1 MYNILF
7 LILLHFL
14 YYNYIYAN
22 PILIIFKMQN
32 DRIFKNAPYYI
43 PGGLNAIDNINYLL
57 NSISFDD
64 IVTVNDIFLKG
75 NYNLASTHGVKP
87 FSKKNNQTLFP
98 DYAMYGTYGSELH
111 EELFLKEEP
120 INFYSSGYSITYNH
134 SFVDYVHKLT
144 NTFIL
149 TGLEGEKDIEH
160 TAKYLTSIRKN
171 VVIYLPGIVWA
182 SENNKNSTIEKMIKR
197 NNIVINDI
205 DDKNKLCKQ
214 ILHI

>member
-7 LILLHFL
+7 LILLHLL
-14 YYNYIYAN
+14 YYNIIYTN

-32 DRIFKNAPYYI
+32 DRIFKNGAYYV
-43 PGGLNAIDNINYLL
+43 PGSLNAIDNINYLL

-87 FSKKNNQTLFP
+87 FSKKNNQTLLP
-98 DYAMYGTYGSELH
+98 DYAIYGTYGSELH
-111 EELFLKEEP
+111 EELLLKKDH

-134 SFVDYVHKLT
+134 SFVDYVHKLN

-149 TGLEGEKDIEH
+149 TGLEGEKDIEQ
-160 TAKYLTSIRKN
+160 TAKYLTSISKN
-171 VVIYLPGIVWA
+171 VVIYLPAIVWN

-197 NNIVINDI
+197 NNIVINNI

-214 ILHI
+214 ILHL

>member
-7 LILLHFL
+7 LLLLHFL
-14 YYNYIYAN
+14 YYNIIYTK

-32 DRIFKNAPYYI
+32 DRIFKNAPYYV
-43 PGGLNAIDNINYLL
+43 PGSLHAIDNINYLL
-57 NSISFDD
+57 HSISFDD
-64 IVTVNDIFLKG
+64 VVTVNDIFLKG

-98 DYAMYGTYGSELH
+98 DYAMYGTYGAELH
-111 EELFLKEEP
+111 EELLLKNESV
-120 INFYSSGYSITYNH
+120 NFYSSGYSITYNH
-134 SFVDYVHKLT
+134 SFVDYVHKLN

-149 TGLEGEKDIEH
+149 TGLEGEADIEH
-160 TAKYLTSIRKN
+160 TAKYLTSISKN
-171 VVIYLPGIVWA
+171 VVIFLPAIVWE
-182 SENNKNSTIEKMIKR
+182 SEYNKNSTIEKMIKR

-214 ILHI
+214 ILHL